1 MTRAT
6 TRLLAVA
13 AGALCL
19 LALLVVKTRLGSPE
33 VHERRVNLLLALAKA
48 DAALGE
54 ELLLA
59 RHAQL
64 LNYDPLVKR
73 LRELEAGGARL
84 AELPAALPE
93 GSEARAQMAREVE
106 GLTAVLARK
115 QIAVERF
122 KSENATL
129 HNSLSFFPVAAFELA
144 GRLDATDRAL
154 AAQVHALLRDVLMYD
169 LHSNDE
175 VLSRVRARLG
185 DLSARERP
193 AARAPWRED
202 LHRVL
207 SHGAMILG
215 GKARLDAVTAE
226 VLELPVRPALRR
238 LQASDAEQASRMMSR
253 ADDVRLL
260 FYLLAVV
267 ALAAAAYAF
276 LKMQNASLALREAN
290 ASLEERVRA
299 RTRDLEAA
307 TEALRA
313 SETQLALAQEVAH
326 TGNWTFDLATGS
338 TSWSA
343 ELYRLLGEGP
353 RTPPSRAL
361 LLDHVHP
368 EDRAAREAIDRA
380 LAEGTAFDLEH
391 RLVASDGQRRTVH
404 ARAQVVAGAAGAPA
418 KMIGTVQDVTQRRD
432 LETKLAQA
440 ERMAS
445 LGTLVGGVGHEI
457 NNPLAYVRSNL
468 GFLSSWLLEV
478 EALVPPDWLAE
489 GRKSLEET
497 VEGADRIRRIV
508 QDLHAFTR
516 PVTDHKPVDVHRVVD
531 AALNIAAS
539 ELRFRA
545 NVVKDYGELPLV
557 HADAARLG
565 QVVLNLLVNAAHAI
579 AEGRPA
585 DNEVRVAT
593 RTEGGCV
600 LVEVSDTGCGIPA
613 DIQRHLFEP
622 FLTTKPVGKGSGLGL
637 SICHG
642 IVTSLGG
649 EIAVETEVG
658 KGSTFRVS
666 IPVERQPAPGAEA
679 LLAAAPS
686 DRTRYSRAAWKVG

>member
-1 MTRAT
+1 VTRAT

-13 AGALCL
+13 AGVLCL
-19 LALLVVKTRLGSPE
+19 LAVLVVKTRLGSPE
-33 VHERRVNLLLALAKA
+33 AHERRVNLLLALQKA

-54 ELLLA
+54 EVLLA

-84 AELPAALPE
+84 AEWPAVLPE
-93 GSEARAQMAREVE
+93 GSEARARMAREVE
-106 GLTAVLARK
+106 ALTTLLARK
-115 QIAVERF
+115 GMAVERF

-129 HNSLSFFPVAAFELA
+129 HNSLSFFPVAASELA

-154 AAQVHALLRDVLMYD
+154 AAEVHALLRDVLMYD
-169 LHSNDE
+169 LHSNDDI
-175 VLSRVRARLG
+175 LSRTRARLA
-185 DLSARERP
+185 DLSARER
-193 AARAPWRED
+193 AAGGAPWRED
-202 LHRVL
+202 LRRVL
-207 SHGAMILG
+207 SHGGMILG
-215 GKARLDAVTAE
+215 CKARLDAVTAE

-238 LQASDAEQASRMMSR
+238 LEASDAEQASRAMAR
-253 ADDVRLL
+253 ANDVRLV

-276 LKMQNASLALREAN
+276 LKMQNASLALRGAN

-307 TEALRA
+307 TQALRA
-313 SETQLALAQEVAH
+313 SETQLALAQEVAR
-326 TGNWTFDLATGS
+326 TGNWTFDPATGS

-343 ELYRLLGEGP
+343 ELYRLLGEDP
-353 RTPPSRAL
+353 RTPPSKAL

-391 RLVASDGQRRTVH
+391 RLVAGDGQRRIVH
-404 ARAQVVAGAAGAPA
+404 ARARAVAAAAGAPA
-418 KMIGTVQDVTQRRD
+418 RMIGTVQDVTQRRE
-432 LETKLAQA
+432 LETKLAHA
-440 ERMAS
+440 ERMAA
-445 LGTLVGGVGHEI
+445 LGTLVGGVAHEI

-489 GRKSLEET
+489 GRESLEET

-516 PVTDHKPVDVHRVVD
+516 PVTDAKPVDVHRIVD
-531 AALNIAAS
+531 LALNIAAS

-545 NVVKDYGELPLV
+545 NVVKEYGVVPLV
-557 HADAARLG
+557 QADAARLG

-579 AEGRPA
+579 GEGRPA
-585 DNEVRVAT
+585 DNQVRVAT
-593 RTEGGCV
+593 RAQAGWV
-600 LVEVSDTGCGIPA
+600 VIEVSDTGCGIPP
-613 DIQRHLFEP
+613 DIRRHLFEP
-622 FLTTKPVGKGSGLGL
+622 FLTTKPIGKGSGLGL

-642 IVTSLGG
+642 IVASLGG
-649 EIAVETEVG
+649 EIAVDTEVG

-666 IPVERQPAPGAEA
+666 IPVERQPAPGAEV
-679 LLAAAPS
+679 LPAAAPS
-686 DRTRYSRAAWKVG
+686 ERTRYSRASWK